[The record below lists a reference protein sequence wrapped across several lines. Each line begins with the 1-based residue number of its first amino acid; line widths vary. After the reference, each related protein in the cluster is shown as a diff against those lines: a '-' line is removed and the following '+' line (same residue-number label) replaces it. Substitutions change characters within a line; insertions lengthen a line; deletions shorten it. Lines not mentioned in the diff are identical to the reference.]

1 MRRNVRGVHGRFPFD
16 RPREERVPEADGER
30 GSNLC
35 ELRVLKR
42 KRRWRFGPDEQVRL
56 FHGGGEADSRD
67 FIKFGGVRL
76 KPIYWIGLRLP
87 KIQIHG
93 PVEKMRLAPRPPAP
107 ARPPGASFYFPARR
121 GAPGAAEPSPSLC
134 PRRGTEL
141 SWGAGPS

>member
-76 KPIYWIGLRLP
+76 KTIYSIRLP
-87 KIQIHG
+87 LPKNQFHG
-93 PVEKMRLAPRPPAP
+93 AGGMMRFDSPHPTPPRPPP
-107 ARPPGASFYFPARR
+107 Q
-121 GAPGAAEPSPSLC
+121 
-134 PRRGTEL
+134 
-141 SWGAGPS
+141 